1 MRRRLALLAAVLLA
15 FGLPGLA
22 RADDGNGLGLNPDA
36 NSAIAFNTEDG
47 SSLFKLAFAIRRVA
61 GDVVDQQ
68 NVAVAY
74 ASCTSCQT
82 TAIAIEIVL
91 VTGDPNVASPEN
103 VAVAVNESCH
113 LCDTFATAY
122 QFVVSTG
129 GPVHFT
135 SEGMRELQQIRHE
148 LRQLKGLSNAEIRA
162 RLPALIA
169 RLKQVLQTQ
178 LVPVKPGENA
188 QGNEG
193 EGDQPSQGAT
203 PNGGDTTP
211 GETTG
216 GQDTITTPTTD
227 TSTDTTETVTTDPTT
242 TTTGP

>member
-1 MRRRLALLAAVLLA
+1 VRRRLALLAAVLLA

-36 NSAIAFNTEDG
+36 NSAIAINTEDG

-91 VTGDPNVASPEN
+91 VTGDPNVATPEN

-148 LRQLKGLSNAEIRA
+148 LRKLKGLSNAEIRA

-227 TSTDTTETVTTDPTT
+227 TSTDTTETVTTAPTT

>member
-1 MRRRLALLAAVLLA
+1 VRRRLALLTALLLA
-15 FGLPGLA
+15 FGLPSLA
-22 RADDGNGLGLNPDA
+22 RADDGSDLGLNPDA
-36 NSAIAFNTEDG
+36 NAAIAINTEDG

-68 NVAVAY
+68 NVAVSY

-91 VTGDPNVASPEN
+91 VTGNPSVASPEN
-103 VAVAVNESCH
+103 VAVAVNVACH

-135 SEGMRELQQIRHE
+135 SEGMRELQAIRRE
-148 LRQLKGLSNAEIRA
+148 LKALKGLSNDEIRA

-169 RLKQVLQTQ
+169 RLKTVLKTQ
-178 LVPVKPGENA
+178 LVPVGRGENG
-188 QGNEG
+188 QGNDN
-193 EGDQPSQGAT
+193 EGDQPSQGAGT
-203 PNGGDTTP
+203 NGGETTP
-211 GETTG
+211 GVTTG
-216 GQDTITTPTTD
+216 GEETVTTPTTD
-227 TSTDTTETVTTDPTT
+227 TSTDTTQTSTEPTT
-242 TTTGP
+242 TTTSP